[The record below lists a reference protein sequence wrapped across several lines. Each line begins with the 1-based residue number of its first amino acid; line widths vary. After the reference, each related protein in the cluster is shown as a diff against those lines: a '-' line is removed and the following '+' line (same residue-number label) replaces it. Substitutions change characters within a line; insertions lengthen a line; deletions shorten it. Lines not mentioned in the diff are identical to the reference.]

1 MGLPLSLGASQVS
14 VSPSSS
20 ILGASGTP
28 TDVRRAEGR
37 GKGRMG
43 EDEKR
48 GVVERRGEGGTN
60 EGE

>member
-1 MGLPLSLGASQVS
+1 M
-14 VSPSSS
+14 SPSSS